1 MRCTQRSIVLLATLA
16 LLGACSDDSSS
27 SDTTAGSSTLPATT
41 EAATTTT
48 PVTTTPATTTPTT
61 TSPATTAVTTT
72 TVPAAPQ
79 PAIWPAADV
88 VFTTPEA
95 AATDFLAAVF
105 GEGPVLGEFQA
116 GDQRSGEFEVF
127 ASVDGA
133 AIGEP
138 RSLLLLRQLG
148 PSNGWFV
155 LSAVS
160 DVATVTTPEP
170 MVAVRGAVDGEG
182 GRHRVRSDDRGEC
195 VRRRR
200 CCHRVRP

>member
-1 MRCTQRSIVLLATLA
+1 MRRTQRSIVLLAALA

-41 EAATTTT
+41 EVATTTTT
-48 PVTTTPATTTPTT
+48 PVTTTPATPTM
-61 TSPATTAVTTT
+61 ATT

-170 MVAVRGAVDGEG
+170 MVAVPAAPLT
-182 GRHRVRSDDRGEC
+182 
-195 VRRRR
+195 VRRCPTR
-200 CCHRVRP
+200 